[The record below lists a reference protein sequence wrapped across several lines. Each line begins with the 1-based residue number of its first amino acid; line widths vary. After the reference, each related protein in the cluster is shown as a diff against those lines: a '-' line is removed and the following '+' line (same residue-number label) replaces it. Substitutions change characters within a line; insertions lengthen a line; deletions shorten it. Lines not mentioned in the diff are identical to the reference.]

1 MVKGDQRKEDKEVL
15 KRRKIL
21 EEPFKKVALE
31 FLVTTAIVVILLY
44 LGLLLI
50 SRTAGFRS
58 LIAERLA
65 SEVGGSYKI
74 GKSWFDM
81 QLNLHASEIRSTGNA
96 REQGQID
103 VDRLTA
109 HWSME
114 GLLSRDQPLIQ
125 KIHLDGISILAIHVE
140 NSGWQPEVFQF
151 LEEVNGFGRLNSGA
165 QSEGHDVGAKLTTY
179 EDAGNAG
186 VVDSESEEGAQRGKD
201 ARKKNKLRTVVEVS
215 DSSLNVIGPGG
226 QRLANFGNLAFN
238 YVPTFNEGLE
248 VQLYQLSG
256 DYVLQNTRI
265 PRQKIDVEV
274 LHADDEVIVR
284 KLRAGAQMLM
294 RLSKAFG
301 KSADV
306 DAQAMAVLP
315 PPNISRPVSVEPKRD
330 APHVVTAPMPSPEV
344 IDSGDEAVAVSISP
358 EGGKRN
364 SPEGI
369 PEPTPSEPRLVYD
382 HRPVF
387 VPAASVGDASEI
399 TGKATSRSVI
409 DGPIPPPENPGKMK
423 QDPRPAD
430 AGPVS
435 QSDVSSGV
443 ESGSTQSPQIV
454 GREPTPRVMN
464 DLNAPESKSVVPMII
479 SETVSEKAP
488 KRQESLPSQRN
499 KAGKPDESVVSEIE
513 RVLQEALDVRRK
525 AGEQRQLAHRKFAGI
540 TNDVLTVSNEVSE
553 VNGEEL
559 NQAP

>member
-44 LGLLLI
+44 LGLLLV

-65 SEVGGSYKI
+65 SEVGGSYKV
-74 GKSWFDM
+74 GRSWFDM
-81 QLNLHASEIRSTGNA
+81 QLNLHASQIRSTGNA
-96 REQGQID
+96 RAQGQID

-125 KIHLDGISILAIHVE
+125 KIQLDGISILAIHVE

-165 QSEGHDVGAKLTTY
+165 QSEGHDVDAKLTTY
-179 EDAGNAG
+179 EDPGNAG
-186 VVDSESEEGAQRGKD
+186 VVDPESEEGAQRGED

-306 DAQAMAVLP
+306 DAQAMAVLS

-344 IDSGDEAVAVSISP
+344 IDSEDSAVAVSISP

-369 PEPTPSEPRLVYD
+369 PKPTPSEPRLVYD

-387 VPAASVGDASEI
+387 VPAVSVGDASEI
-399 TGKATSRSVI
+399 SGKATSRSVI

-430 AGPVS
+430 AGPDS

-443 ESGSTQSPQIV
+443 ESGSIQSPQIV
-454 GREPTPRVMN
+454 GREPTPRAMN
-464 DLNAPESKSVVPMII
+464 DLNAPEIKPVVPMII

-499 KAGKPDESVVSEIE
+499 KAGRPDESVVSEIE

-540 TNDVLTVSNEVSE
+540 TNDFLTVSNEVSE
-553 VNGEEL
+553 VGGEEV